1 MGSAKIGLIVA
12 AVVFALVCA
21 AQVGRLVVR
30 PEILVAGHVTPLW
43 PSVVAVLVA
52 VFLAAWMWRLAARV
66 GK

>member
-1 MGSAKIGLIVA
+1 MGSPKVGLFVA

-21 AQVGRLVVR
+21 AQVGRLAVR
-30 PEILVAGHVTPLW
+30 PEILVAGHVMPLW

-52 VFLAAWMWRLAARV
+52 GFLAVWMWRLAARV